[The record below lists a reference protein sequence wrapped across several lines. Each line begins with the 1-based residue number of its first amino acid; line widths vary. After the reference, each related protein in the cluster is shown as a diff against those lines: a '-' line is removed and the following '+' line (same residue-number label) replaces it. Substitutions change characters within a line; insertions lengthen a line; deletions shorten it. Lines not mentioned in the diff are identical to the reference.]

1 MSLDPR
7 ADVLIPPTLADLAIA
22 LERAFA
28 FDPAPA
34 EVTRMDA
41 RVARAVA
48 APRVAGRRLGRPK
61 HLARYGLIA
70 AALLVLG
77 GATGSLLGL
86 YGAIGGGGYTV
97 AWDRSTKLAL
107 TQVDQGYQVTLE
119 AAYAD
124 AAQTMLAIS
133 VLDTVAGRSD
143 QVDLRGAEL
152 TDEAGRTYRMT
163 GGGSTP
169 AEASVSAN
177 TVWYDTPG
185 DGSLT
190 GNHHFFLAV
199 TEIGVRDGNAVS
211 STGDPWH
218 TVAGRW
224 TFEFDLAIAP
234 GTRLTPGTTAT
245 ANGVTATL
253 DSILVTP
260 TTVRIDVAYRGLP
273 ADASNW
279 ASIASVQHAGRT
291 LPIGSGGGGG
301 SSGSEVVQ
309 DTINTVIG
317 TDTTAGSWA
326 VRIDEL
332 VGEGANGQVRLAGP
346 WAFSFSAP

>member
-7 ADVLIPPTLADLAIA
+7 ADVVVPPTLADLAIA

-28 FDPAPA
+28 FDPAPD

-41 RVARAVA
+41 RVARAIA
-48 APRVAGRRLGRPK
+48 TPRVARRRFGRPK
-61 HLARYGLIA
+61 HLGRFGLIA
-70 AALLVLG
+70 AALLVVG

-86 YGAIGGGGYTV
+86 YGAIGSGGYTV

-107 TQVDQGYQVTLE
+107 TQVDQGYRVTLE

-133 VLDTVAGRSD
+133 VLDAAPGRSD
-143 QVDLRGAEL
+143 QLDLRGAEL

-190 GNHHFFLAV
+190 GKHHFFLAV
-199 TEIGVRDGNAVS
+199 TEIGVRDGKAVS
-211 STGDPWH
+211 SDGDPWH

-224 TFEFDLAIAP
+224 MFEFDLAIAP
-234 GTRLTPGTTAT
+234 GTRLTPGTTAIT
-245 ANGVTATL
+245 HGITATL

-260 TTVRIDVAYRGLP
+260 TTVRIDVSYRGLP
-273 ADASNW
+273 AGANAW
-279 ASIASVQHAGRT
+279 ASTASVQHAGQT
-291 LPIGSGGGGG
+291 LPIGAGG

-309 DTINTVIG
+309 GTINTVMG
-317 TDTTAGSWA
+317 TDTTTGSWT

-332 VGEGANGQVRLAGP
+332 VGDGSDGQVRLAGP
-346 WAFSFSAP
+346 WTFNFSAP

>member
-1 MSLDPR
+1 MSLEPR
-7 ADVLIPPTLADLAIA
+7 ADAINSPTMADLASA

-28 FDPAPA
+28 FDPASA

-41 RVARAVA
+41 RIASAIA
-48 APRVAGRRLGRPK
+48 TPRVAGRRFGRPK

-70 AALLVLG
+70 AALLALG
-77 GATGSLLGL
+77 GATGSMLGL
-86 YGAIGGGGYTV
+86 YGAIGSGGYTV

-107 TQVDQGYQVTLE
+107 TQVDQGYRVTLE

-124 AAQTMLAIS
+124 AAQTMLAIT
-133 VLDTVAGRSD
+133 VVDTVAGRSD
-143 QVDLRGAEL
+143 QLDLRGAEL

-190 GNHHFFLAV
+190 GKHHFFLAV
-199 TEIGVRDGNAVS
+199 TEIGVRDGKAVS
-211 STGDPWH
+211 SDGDPWH

-224 TFEFDLAIAP
+224 MFEFDLAIAP

-245 ANGVTATL
+245 AHGVTATL

-260 TTVRIDVAYRGLP
+260 TTVRIDVSYRGLP
-273 ADASNW
+273 AGTSAW

-291 LPIGSGGGGG
+291 LGVGAGG
-301 SSGSEVVQ
+301 SSGGEVVR
-309 DTINTVIG
+309 DTINTVVG
-317 TDTTAGSWA
+317 SDALAGSWT

-332 VGEGANGQVRLAGP
+332 VGDGADGQVRLAGP
-346 WAFSFSAP
+346 WAFSFYAP

>member
-1 MSLDPR
+1 MSLDPH
-7 ADVLIPPTLADLAIA
+7 ADVFVQPTLADLAIT

-28 FDPAPA
+28 FDPAPD
-34 EVTRMDA
+34 EVARMNA
-41 RVARAVA
+41 RVARAIA
-48 APRVAGRRLGRPK
+48 TPRVVQRRFGRPK

-107 TQVDQGYQVTLE
+107 MQVDQGYRVTLE

-133 VLDTVAGRSD
+133 VLDTAPGRSD
-143 QVDLRGAEL
+143 QLDLRGAEL
-152 TDEAGRTYRMT
+152 TDEAGHTYRMT

-185 DGSLT
+185 DGLLT
-190 GNHHFFLAV
+190 GKHHFFLVV
-199 TEIGVRDGNAVS
+199 TEIGVRDGKAVS
-211 STGDPWH
+211 SDGDPWH

-224 TFEFDLAIAP
+224 MFEFDLAIAP
-234 GTRLTPGTTAT
+234 GTRLTPGTTAIT
-245 ANGVTATL
+245 HGITATL

-260 TTVRIDVAYRGLP
+260 TTVRIDVSYRGLP
-273 ADASNW
+273 AGANAW

-291 LPIGSGGGGG
+291 LPIGAGG
-301 SSGSEVVQ
+301 SSGGAVVR
-309 DTINTVIG
+309 DTINTVVG
-317 TDTTAGSWA
+317 TDTPAGSWTL
-326 VRIDEL
+326 RIDEL
-332 VGEGANGQVRLAGP
+332 VGDGAGGQVRLAGP
-346 WAFSFSAP
+346 WAFSFTAP

>member
-7 ADVLIPPTLADLAIA
+7 ADEFIPPTLADLAIA

-28 FDPAPA
+28 FAPA
-34 EVTRMDA
+34 TDEATRMDA
-41 RVARAVA
+41 RVARAIAV
-48 APRVAGRRLGRPK
+48 PRVAGRRFGRPK
-61 HLARYGLIA
+61 HLTRYGLIA

-77 GATGSLLGL
+77 GGTGSLLGL
-86 YGAIGGGGYTV
+86 YGSIGGGGYTV

-133 VLDTVAGRSD
+133 VLDTEVGRSD
-143 QVDLRGAEL
+143 QLDLRGAEL

-185 DGSLT
+185 DGSLS
-190 GNHHFFLAV
+190 GKHHFFLAV
-199 TEIGVRDGNAVS
+199 DEIGVRDGKALS
-211 STGDPWH
+211 STDDPWH

-224 TFEFDLAIAP
+224 KFEFDLAIAS
-234 GTRLTPGTTAT
+234 GTLLTPGTIAT

-253 DSILVTP
+253 DSILMTP
-260 TTVRIDVAYRGLP
+260 TTVRVDVSYRGLP
-273 ADASNW
+273 AGASAW
-279 ASIASVQHAGRT
+279 ASVASVQHAGQT
-291 LPIGSGGGGG
+291 LPIGAGG

-317 TDTTAGSWA
+317 TDTTAGSWT

-332 VGEGANGQVRLAGP
+332 VGEGADGQVRLTGP
-346 WAFSFSAP
+346 WTFSFSAP